1 MRQIPSSR
9 PQRPQRP
16 QRPLRRL
23 IAAGVAV
30 LTLGAL
36 AAPTAVA
43 TSDQSRS
50 QSQTTTGDP
59 SSKITTELTRPDG
72 TKAETVENRWFVQ
85 LSSPA
90 VAAGGSQATIKS
102 EQTDLTNA
110 IKDAGIDAQVTT
122 EYETL
127 WNGVALSV
135 SDSDVDKLAELDQVV
150 AIKPVMAIPR
160 PGLNTDDSR
169 TDEEKNEGVGSPQMA
184 HALGMTGADIVHS
197 KLGFTGSGVKIG
209 IIDTGVDY
217 DHVEFG
223 GTGTPGAEAPGAD
236 GSTGFPTSKVVAGYD
251 FVGNAYGDPNI
262 ADQAARYKPVPDA
275 YPDDC
280 SGHGTHVAGIA
291 AAKGTP
297 GTKQVTGVAPDAQLG
312 AYRVFGCAGQTSAE
326 IMTAAMERA
335 AADGMDIV
343 NMSIGA
349 DFMVFKDY
357 PTAVAAES
365 LAAKGVIVTTSQGN
379 TGETGRWS
387 MSAPASAEHVL
398 AVGSVDNTVETNF
411 YMTVSTN
418 PGQKYLYAEAE
429 GAGAA
434 IIRDNAAAHP
444 LVAAGDPAADG
455 GDEESDASLL
465 CTAPAPGTYSGKTV
479 LIRRGACPLR
489 QKVLSAQAGGAAAV
503 VMDNNQPGLFTAV
516 LYGDGGPITIPVVTV
531 SQEDGDAIRGALAAD
546 STLTYTENTGE
557 FNRPTAGLV
566 SSFSAW
572 GLNDALQAKPDVV
585 APGGKIWS
593 TWPIDHGG
601 PYLTAEG
608 TSMAAPYAAGI
619 AALIVQAHPEIK
631 DASGHDAFAQ
641 IAWRLRSTAT
651 PVTWT
656 EAGGDASLLEPAARQ
671 GAGLVDADAAVLASV
686 QPSSSVLSIGRYDKL
701 PDGYQSS
708 VTLTNH
714 GDGPVTYALSHQDA
728 VTVTGAS
735 EAPQRGTASPSTVST
750 DGQSVTVPA
759 GGTATIDVTIT
770 APDGIADGDFFGGW
784 IVLTPA
790 GAKPV
795 RIPFQGVGGN
805 LARAGV
811 IGERTRLGNLKGE
824 AVDPA
829 SYVYGDSTLS
839 TLGAYEDLPVALIDT
854 AIPYRGATMEV
865 SRVNADGTTE
875 SLGQVASN
883 PSPYTRADQPVFVWD
898 GSYIDAAD
906 GDRVLQAPTGQ
917 YQLTV
922 YALPVGGEE
931 GVSEDWASWTSPTFS
946 LDWKTDGYIPQDRL
960 TVTSPGGDG
969 AGGDAAA
976 LSDDN
981 IFSVAEGPAEAS
993 YDIDLGGVYDV
1004 GKVHWTPQQREKTGH
1019 ATRWT
1024 VQTSLDGTAW
1034 SDAGAAD
1041 IDPAT
1046 FNPAI
1051 LELGTAVRAR
1061 YVRVTLT
1068 NGQDGAT
1075 TLQSAELRVAG
1086 NAVDP
1091 TPGPGDP
1098 SGSAAPGDPSA
1109 PGGSSQGP
1117 GSGSPGASGTVP
1129 GFLARTGASIGI
1141 GLVALGLVAAGVVL
1155 MVRRRRGAG
1164 APDDGA
1170 GAETRETET
1179 GTPGGGAEEE

>member
-1 MRQIPSSR
+1 MRHIPS
-9 PQRPQRP
+9 
-16 QRPLRRL
+16 LRRVVAASAAAL
-23 IAAGVAV
+23 I
-30 LTLGAL
+30 LGAL
-36 AAPTAVA
+36 VAPIAAAAP
-43 TSDQSRS
+43 D
-50 QSQTTTGDP
+50 QSQTVTGDP
-59 SSKITTELTRPDG
+59 SSKITSRLTKPDG
-72 TKAETVENRWFVQ
+72 TPVATVEDHWFAQ

-90 VAAGGSQATIKS
+90 VAQGGSRATIEA
-102 EQTDLTNA
+102 EQTDLVDA
-110 IKDAGIDAQVTT
+110 IKDAGIDARVTT
-122 EYETL
+122 EYKTL

-135 SDSDVDKLAELDQVV
+135 DDSEVDSLAELDQVV
-150 AIKPVMAIPR
+150 SIQPIVSIPR
-160 PGLNTDDSR
+160 PSVDTADDAR
-169 TDEEKNEGVGSPQMA
+169 TDEEKAEGVSSPKMA
-184 HALGMTGADIVHS
+184 HALGMTGVDTVHS
-197 KLGFTGSGVKIG
+197 KLGDTGSGVKIG

-223 GTGTPGAEAPGAD
+223 GTGAPGTEAPGGD

-251 FVGNAYGDPNI
+251 FVGNAYGDPGI
-262 ADQAARYKPVPDA
+262 ADETARYTPAPDA

-280 SGHGTHVAGIA
+280 SGHGTHAAGIA

-297 GTKQVTGVAPDAQLG
+297 GTNQVTGVAPDAELG
-312 AYRVFGCAGQTSAE
+312 AYRVFGCQGDSTSE
-326 IMTAAMERA
+326 VLTTAMERA
-335 AADGMDIV
+335 ADDGMDIV
-343 NMSIGA
+343 NMSFSA

-434 IIRDNAAAHP
+434 IIRDNTATHP
-444 LVAAGDPAADG
+444 LVASGDPAADG

-465 CTAPAPGTYSGKTV
+465 CTAPTPGTYSGKTV

-516 LYGDGGPITIPVVTV
+516 LYGDGDPITIPVVTV

-546 STLTYTENTGE
+546 STLTYTENIGE

-566 SSFSAW
+566 SGFSAW
-572 GLNDALQAKPDVV
+572 GLNDVLQAKPDVV

-651 PVTWT
+651 PVIWT

-671 GAGLVDADAAVLASV
+671 GAGLIDADAAVLASV

-714 GDGPVTYALSHQDA
+714 GDAPVTYALSHQDA

-735 EAPQRGTASPSTVST
+735 EAPQRGTTSPSTVST

-759 GGTATIDVTIT
+759 GGTATLDVTIT

-811 IGERTRLGNLKGE
+811 IGERTHLGNLKGE

-829 SYVYGDSTLS
+829 SYVYGDSSLT
-839 TLGAYEDLPVALIDT
+839 TLGAYEDLPVVLIDT
-854 AIPYRGATMEV
+854 AIPYRGSTMEV

-875 SLGQVASN
+875 NLGQVASN

-906 GDRVLQAPTGQ
+906 GDKVLQAPTGQ
-917 YQLTV
+917 YQITV

-931 GVSEDWASWTSPTFS
+931 GVGEDWASWTSPTFS
-946 LDWKTDGYIPQDRL
+946 LDWKTDGYIPQSRL
-960 TVTSPGGDG
+960 TVTSPDG

-981 IFSVAEGPAEAS
+981 IFSVAEGPATAS

-1004 GKVHWTPQQREKTGH
+1004 GRVHWTPQQREKAGH
-1019 ATRWT
+1019 ATQWT
-1024 VQTSLDGTAW
+1024 VQTSLDGTTW

-1046 FNPAI
+1046 FSPAI

-1061 YVRVTLT
+1061 YVRVTLV

-1075 TLQSAELRVAG
+1075 SLQSAELRVAG
-1086 NAVDP
+1086 SAVDP
-1091 TPGPGDP
+1091 TPSP
-1098 SGSAAPGDPSA
+1098 SGSAAPNDPSA
-1109 PGGSSQGP
+1109 PADPSQPTAPQDP
-1117 GSGSPGASGTVP
+1117 GSGSTETAGGAAPGGGGAP
-1129 GFLARTGASIGI
+1129 GFLARTGASVGI
-1141 GLVALGLVAAGVVL
+1141 GLVGLGLAAAGAVL
-1155 MVRRRRGAG
+1155 LVRRRRGAEDEG
-1164 APDDGA
+1164 DAPDSA
-1170 GAETRETET
+1170 
-1179 GTPGGGAEEE
+1179 AEEE

>member
-1 MRQIPSSR
+1 MRQIPL
-9 PQRPQRP
+9 
-16 QRPLRRL
+16 LRRVV
-23 IAAGVAV
+23 AAGVAV
-30 LTLGAL
+30 LTAGAL
-36 AAPTAVA
+36 AAPTAA
-43 TSDQSRS
+43 AASD

-59 SSKITTELTRPDG
+59 SSKITTELTKPDG

-90 VAAGGSQATIKS
+90 VAAGGSRATIET
-102 EQTDLTNA
+102 EQTDLANA

-135 SDSDVDKLAELDQVV
+135 SDSDVDDLAELDQVV
-150 AIKPVMAIPR
+150 SVKPVVAIPR
-160 PGLNTDDSR
+160 PGVDAADDGR
-169 TDEEKNEGVGSPQMA
+169 TEEEKNEGVGSPQMT

-197 KLGFTGSGVKIG
+197 KLGYTGSGVKIG
-209 IIDTGVDY
+209 IIDTGIDY

-223 GTGTPGAEAPGAD
+223 GTGTPGPEAPGAD
-236 GSTGFPTSKVVAGYD
+236 GSASFPTSRVVAGYD

-262 ADQAARYKPVPDA
+262 ADQTERYKPVPDA

-335 AADGMDIV
+335 ADDGMDVV

-434 IIRDNAAAHP
+434 IIRDNAATHP

-516 LYGDGGPITIPVVTV
+516 LYGDGDPITIPVVTV

-546 STLTYTENTGE
+546 STLTYTENIGE

-566 SSFSAW
+566 SGFSAW
-572 GLNDALQAKPDVV
+572 GLNDVLQAKPDVV

-651 PVTWT
+651 PVIWT

-671 GAGLVDADAAVLASV
+671 GAGLIDADAAVLASV

-714 GDGPVTYALSHQDA
+714 GDSPVTYALSHQDA

-759 GGTATIDVTIT
+759 GGTATLDVTIT

-811 IGERTRLGNLKGE
+811 IGERTHLGNLKGE

-829 SYVYGDSTLS
+829 SYVYGDSTLT
-839 TLGAYEDLPVALIDT
+839 TLGAYEDLPVVLIDT
-854 AIPYRGATMEV
+854 AIPYRGSTMEV

-906 GDRVLQAPTGQ
+906 GDKVLQAPTGQ
-917 YQLTV
+917 YQITV

-931 GVSEDWASWTSPTFS
+931 GVGEDWASWTSPTFS
-946 LDWKTDGYIPQDRL
+946 LDWKTDGYIPQSRL
-960 TVTSPGGDG
+960 TVTSPDG

-981 IFSVAEGPAEAS
+981 IFSVAEGPATAS

-1004 GKVHWTPQQREKTGH
+1004 GRVHWTPQQREKAGH
-1019 ATRWT
+1019 ATQWT
-1024 VQTSLDGTAW
+1024 VQTSLDGTTW

-1061 YVRVTLT
+1061 YVRVSLV

-1075 TLQSAELRVAG
+1075 SLQSAELRVAG
-1086 NAVDP
+1086 SAVDP
-1091 TPGPGDP
+1091 TPSP
-1098 SGSAAPGDPSA
+1098 SGSAAPNDPSA
-1109 PGGSSQGP
+1109 PADPSQPTAPQDP
-1117 GSGSPGASGTVP
+1117 GSGSTEAAGGAAPGGEGAP
-1129 GFLARTGASIGI
+1129 GFLARTGASVGI
-1141 GLVALGLVAAGVVL
+1141 GLVGLGLVAAGAVL
-1155 MVRRRRGAG
+1155 LVRRRRGAEDEG
-1164 APDDGA
+1164 DAPDSA
-1170 GAETRETET
+1170 
-1179 GTPGGGAEEE
+1179 AEEE

>member
-1 MRQIPSSR
+1 MRQIPL
-9 PQRPQRP
+9 
-16 QRPLRRL
+16 LRRVV
-23 IAAGVAV
+23 AAGVAV
-30 LTLGAL
+30 LTAGAL
-36 AAPTAVA
+36 AAPTAA
-43 TSDQSRS
+43 AASD

-59 SSKITTELTRPDG
+59 SSKITTELTKPDG

-90 VAAGGSQATIKS
+90 VAAGGSRATIET
-102 EQTDLTNA
+102 EQTDLANA
-110 IKDAGIDAQVTT
+110 IKDAGIDARVTT

-135 SDSDVDKLAELDQVV
+135 SDADVDDLAELDQVV
-150 AIKPVMAIPR
+150 AIKPVVAIPR
-160 PGLNTDDSR
+160 PGVDTDDSR

-184 HALGMTGADIVHS
+184 HALGMTGADVVHS
-197 KLGFTGSGVKIG
+197 KLGFTGSGVRIG

-251 FVGNAYGDPNI
+251 FVGNAYGDPDI
-262 ADQAARYKPVPDA
+262 ADQTARYTPVPDA

-335 AADGMDIV
+335 ADDGMDVV

-434 IIRDNAAAHP
+434 IIRDNAATHP
-444 LVAAGDPAADG
+444 LVAAGDPAADD

-465 CTAPAPGTYSGKTV
+465 CTAPTPGTYSGKTV

-516 LYGDGGPITIPVVTV
+516 LYGDGDPITIPVVTV

-546 STLTYTENTGE
+546 STLTYTENIGE

-566 SSFSAW
+566 SGFSAW
-572 GLNDALQAKPDVV
+572 GLNDVLQAKPDVV

-651 PVTWT
+651 PVIWT

-671 GAGLVDADAAVLASV
+671 GAGLIDADAAVLASV
-686 QPSSSVLSIGRYDKL
+686 QPSSSVLSIGRYDKH

-714 GDGPVTYALSHQDA
+714 GDSPVTYALSHQDA

-750 DGQSVTVPA
+750 DGQSVTVSA
-759 GGTATIDVTIT
+759 GGTATLDVTIT
-770 APDGIADGDFFGGW
+770 APEGIADGDFFGGW

-811 IGERTRLGNLKGE
+811 IGERTHLGNLKGE

-829 SYVYGDSTLS
+829 SYVYGDSTLT
-839 TLGAYEDLPVALIDT
+839 TLGAYEDLPVVLIDT
-854 AIPYRGATMEV
+854 AIPYRGSTMEV

-906 GDRVLQAPTGQ
+906 GDKVLQAPTGQ
-917 YQLTV
+917 YQITV

-946 LDWKTDGYIPQDRL
+946 LDWKTDGYIPQSRL
-960 TVTSPGGDG
+960 TVTSPDG

-981 IFSVAEGPAEAS
+981 IFSVAEGPATAS

-1004 GKVHWTPQQREKTGH
+1004 GKVHWTPQQREKAGH
-1019 ATRWT
+1019 ATQWT
-1024 VQTSLDGTAW
+1024 VQTSLDGTTW

-1061 YVRVTLT
+1061 YVRVSLV

-1075 TLQSAELRVAG
+1075 SLQSAELRVAG
-1086 NAVDP
+1086 SAVDP
-1091 TPGPGDP
+1091 TPSP
-1098 SGSAAPGDPSA
+1098 SGSAAPNDPSA
-1109 PGGSSQGP
+1109 PADPSQPTAPQDP
-1117 GSGSPGASGTVP
+1117 GSGSTDAAGGAAPGGGGAP
-1129 GFLARTGASIGI
+1129 GFLARTGASVGI
-1141 GLVALGLVAAGVVL
+1141 GLVGLGLVAAGAVL
-1155 MVRRRRGAG
+1155 LVRRRRGAEDEG
-1164 APDDGA
+1164 DAPDSA
-1170 GAETRETET
+1170 
-1179 GTPGGGAEEE
+1179 AEEE

>member
-1 MRQIPSSR
+1 MRQIPL
-9 PQRPQRP
+9 
-16 QRPLRRL
+16 LRRVV
-23 IAAGVAV
+23 AAGVAV
-30 LTLGAL
+30 LTAGAL
-36 AAPTAVA
+36 AAPTAA
-43 TSDQSRS
+43 AASD

-59 SSKITTELTRPDG
+59 SSKITTELTKPDG

-90 VAAGGSQATIKS
+90 VAAGGSRATIET
-102 EQTDLTNA
+102 EQTDLANA

-135 SDSDVDKLAELDQVV
+135 SDSDVDDLAELDQVV
-150 AIKPVMAIPR
+150 SVKPVVAIPR
-160 PGLNTDDSR
+160 PGVDAADDGR
-169 TDEEKNEGVGSPQMA
+169 TEEEKNEGVGSPQMT

-197 KLGFTGSGVKIG
+197 KLGYTGSGVKIG
-209 IIDTGVDY
+209 IIDTGIDY

-223 GTGTPGAEAPGAD
+223 DTGTPGPEAPGAD
-236 GSTGFPTSKVVAGYD
+236 GSASFPTSRVVAGYD

-262 ADQAARYKPVPDA
+262 ADQTERYKPVPDA

-335 AADGMDIV
+335 ADDGMDIV

-349 DFMVFKDY
+349 DLMVFKDY

-434 IIRDNAAAHP
+434 IIRDNAATHP
-444 LVAAGDPAADG
+444 LVASGDPAADG

-465 CTAPAPGTYSGKTV
+465 CTAPTPGTYSGKTV

-516 LYGDGGPITIPVVTV
+516 LYGDGDPITIPVVTV

-546 STLTYTENTGE
+546 STLTYTENIGE

-566 SSFSAW
+566 SGFSAW
-572 GLNDALQAKPDVV
+572 GLNDVLQAKPDVV

-651 PVTWT
+651 PVIWT

-671 GAGLVDADAAVLASV
+671 GAGLIDADAAVLASV
-686 QPSSSVLSIGRYDKL
+686 QPSSSVLSIGRYDKH

-714 GDGPVTYALSHQDA
+714 GDSPVTYALSHQDA

-759 GGTATIDVTIT
+759 GGTATLDVTIT

-811 IGERTRLGNLKGE
+811 IGERTHLGNLKGE

-829 SYVYGDSTLS
+829 SYVYGDSTLT
-839 TLGAYEDLPVALIDT
+839 TLGAYEDLPVVLIDT
-854 AIPYRGATMEV
+854 AIPYRGSTMEV

-906 GDRVLQAPTGQ
+906 GDKVLQAPTGQ

-931 GVSEDWASWTSPTFS
+931 GVGEDWASWTSPTFS
-946 LDWKTDGYIPQDRL
+946 LDWKTDGYIPQSRL
-960 TVTSPGGDG
+960 TVTSPDG

-981 IFSVAEGPAEAS
+981 IFSVAEGPATAS
-993 YDIDLGGVYDV
+993 YDIDLGGVYNV
-1004 GKVHWTPQQREKTGH
+1004 GKVHWTPQQREKAGH
-1019 ATRWT
+1019 ATQWT
-1024 VQTSLDGTAW
+1024 VQTSLDGTTW

-1061 YVRVTLT
+1061 YVRVTLV

-1075 TLQSAELRVAG
+1075 SLQSAELRVAG
-1086 NAVDP
+1086 SAVDP
-1091 TPGPGDP
+1091 TPSP
-1098 SGSAAPGDPSA
+1098 SGSAAPNDPSA
-1109 PGGSSQGP
+1109 PADPSQPTAPQGP
-1117 GSGSPGASGTVP
+1117 GSGSTEAAGGAAPGGGGAP
-1129 GFLARTGASIGI
+1129 GFLARTGASVGI
-1141 GLVALGLVAAGVVL
+1141 GLVGLGLAAAGAVL
-1155 MVRRRRGAG
+1155 LVRRRRGAEDEG
-1164 APDDGA
+1164 DAPDSA
-1170 GAETRETET
+1170 
-1179 GTPGGGAEEE
+1179 AEEE

>member
-1 MRQIPSSR
+1 MRQIPL
-9 PQRPQRP
+9 
-16 QRPLRRL
+16 LRRVV
-23 IAAGVAV
+23 AAGVAV
-30 LTLGAL
+30 LTAGAL
-36 AAPTAVA
+36 AAPTAA
-43 TSDQSRS
+43 AASD

-59 SSKITTELTRPDG
+59 SSKITTELTKPDG

-90 VAAGGSQATIKS
+90 VAAGGSRATIET
-102 EQTDLTNA
+102 EQTDLANA

-135 SDSDVDKLAELDQVV
+135 GDADVDSLARLDQVV
-150 AIKPVMAIPR
+150 AIKPVVAIPR
-160 PGLNTDDSR
+160 PDDAAGDDR
-169 TDEEKNEGVGSPQMA
+169 TDADKAEGISSPQMT
-184 HALGMTGADIVHS
+184 HALGMTGADVVQS
-197 KLGFTGSGVKIG
+197 KLGYTGSGVKIG
-209 IIDTGVDY
+209 IIDSGIDY

-251 FVGNAYGDPNI
+251 FVGNAYGDPDI

-335 AADGMDIV
+335 ADDGMDVV

-434 IIRDNAAAHP
+434 IIRDNAATHP

-465 CTAPAPGTYSGKTV
+465 CTAPTPGTYSGKTV

-516 LYGDGGPITIPVVTV
+516 LYGDGDPITIPVVTV

-546 STLTYTENTGE
+546 STLTYTENIGE

-566 SSFSAW
+566 SGFSAW
-572 GLNDALQAKPDVV
+572 GLNDVLQAKPDVV

-651 PVTWT
+651 PVIWT

-671 GAGLVDADAAVLASV
+671 GAGLIDADAAVLASV

-714 GDGPVTYALSHQDA
+714 GDSPVTYALSHQDA

-759 GGTATIDVTIT
+759 GGTATLDVTIT
-770 APDGIADGDFFGGW
+770 APEGIADGDFFGGW

-811 IGERTRLGNLKGE
+811 IGERTHLGNLKGE

-829 SYVYGDSTLS
+829 SYVYGDSTLT
-839 TLGAYEDLPVALIDT
+839 TLGAYEDLPVVLIDT
-854 AIPYRGATMEV
+854 AIPYRGSTMEV

-875 SLGQVASN
+875 SLGVVAS
-883 PSPYTRADQPVFVWD
+883 SAGTHTRADQPRFVWN
-898 GSYIDAAD
+898 GSYLV
-906 GDRVLQAPTGQ
+906 GDKVMQAPTGQ

-922 YALPVGGEE
+922 RALPVGGDKDQD
-931 GVSEDWASWTSPTFS
+931 SDWAQWTSPTFS
-946 LDWKTDGYIPQDRL
+946 IDWKTEGYIPQSEL
-960 TVTSPGGDG
+960 TVTSPDG
-969 AGGDAAA
+969 TGGDAEAAGA

-981 IFSVAEGPAEAS
+981 IFTVAEGSAES
-993 YDIDLGGVYDV
+993 TYDIDLGGVYDV
-1004 GKVHWTPQQREKTGH
+1004 SKVHSTFEQHAATGH

-1024 VQTSLDGTAW
+1024 VQTSEDGATW
-1034 SDAGAAD
+1034 SDAGSGD
-1041 IDPAT
+1041 IEPGA
-1046 FNPAI
+1046 FSPAI

-1061 YVRVTLT
+1061 YVRVSLV

-1075 TLQSAELRVAG
+1075 ALQTAELRVAG
-1086 NAVDP
+1086 TAAGGGADP
-1091 TPGPGDP
+1091 TSAP
-1098 SGSAAPGDPSA
+1098 SGSAAPADPSRPTPPDQVNTA
-1109 PGGSSQGP
+1109 LQDPDSEAGGAAGGS
-1117 GSGSPGASGTVP
+1117 ASAASDKGHP
-1129 GFLARTGASIGI
+1129 FLARTGTTLVIGI
-1141 GLVALGLVAAGVVL
+1141 VGLALVVVGGLL
-1155 MVRRRRGAG
+1155 LVRRHRGSG
-1164 APDDGA
+1164 DGDDG
-1170 GAETRETET
+1170 E
-1179 GTPGGGAEEE
+1179 